1 MYKIDIVTLFLML
14 ASEMMS
20 TMEGIPEASMAK
32 SLSCW
37 IYLLRFLS
45 LHFEKV
51 WKEKQLAKMSI
62 ILFPEENSGFKGSNK
77 GNTSLN

>member
-1 MYKIDIVTLFLML
+1 MCKIDVATLFLML
-14 ASEMMS
+14 ASETTS
-20 TMEGIPEASMAK
+20 AMEGILEASIAK

-37 IYLLRFLS
+37 IHLLRSLL

-62 ILFPEENSGFKGSNK
+62 ILFPEENSGFKESNE